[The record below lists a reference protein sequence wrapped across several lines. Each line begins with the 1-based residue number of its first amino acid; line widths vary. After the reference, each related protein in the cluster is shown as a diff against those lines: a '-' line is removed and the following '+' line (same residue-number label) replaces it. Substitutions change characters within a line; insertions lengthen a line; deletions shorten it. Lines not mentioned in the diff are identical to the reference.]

1 MRFPRV
7 GPKKFAEPVALS
19 STASADLRLPATAFG
34 SSFDL
39 LALRARRKS
48 ESRGPQGANQ
58 GVEKRHGRN
67 LRIFLF
73 STFPQLFL
81 QCVDKA
87 VDVILEGEV
96 EKANETENDAVHAER
111 GQPVGLEVPHQE
123 PHREPGTHAGA
134 EGADERLA
142 ADAVAVVA

>member
-1 MRFPRV
+1 MCTRSSSDQSHREAGPPGEPGCFSGV

-48 ESRGPQGANQ
+48 ESRGPQGADQ

-81 QCVDKA
+81 QLVDKA
-87 VDVILEGEV
+87 VEPILKGEV
-96 EKANETENDAVHAER
+96 EKT
-111 GQPVGLEVPHQE
+111 
-123 PHREPGTHAGA
+123 
-134 EGADERLA
+134 
-142 ADAVAVVA
+142 